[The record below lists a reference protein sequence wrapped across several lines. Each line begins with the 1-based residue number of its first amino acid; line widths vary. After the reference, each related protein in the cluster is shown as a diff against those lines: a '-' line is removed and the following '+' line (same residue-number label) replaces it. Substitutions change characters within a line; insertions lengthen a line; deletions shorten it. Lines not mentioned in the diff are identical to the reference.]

1 ALRAV
6 RVHVVRAD
14 EPAVARVEHH
24 VPAVVGDHHVARLGL
39 GQRNRTPAVRLQVGA
54 QLGDRGARLLL
65 VDETGGFQTA
75 GDEVGAVDVVRHPRL
90 HRGQLAAHL
99 QVAGVAAEE
108 PLSDLGRVVAARV
121 DRFGR
126 AAVPGHSDGAAA
138 TTAAT
143 TAAAAGD
150 RTRAGGFVHRLR
162 AAGRLGLGRLG
173 GHQLDEAV
181 LDLQTERLEQVVD
194 LLLRLVQRA
203 LDLLLLAVGVLLVE
217 GAQPLD
223 LRRRGGDLVLVVR
236 AVLPAAGGGDE
247 LAVLRVVVVGLLGQ
261 LGDLL
266 LDV

>member
-1 ALRAV
+1 
-6 RVHVVRAD
+6 
-14 EPAVARVEHH
+14 
-24 VPAVVGDHHVARLGL
+24 
-39 GQRNRTPAVRLQVGA
+39 
-54 QLGDRGARLLL
+54 
-65 VDETGGFQTA
+65 
-75 GDEVGAVDVVRHPRL
+75 
-90 HRGQLAAHL
+90 
-99 QVAGVAAEE
+99 
-108 PLSDLGRVVAARV
+108 
-121 DRFGR
+121 FGR

-138 TTAAT
+138 TTAAAT
-143 TAAAAGD
+143 TAAAGD

-266 LDV
+266 LDVLQDLGDALEDLLRRLGAVAHVVAG